1 MNRRFR
7 LVSALGI
14 AMVLATFMLYTALA
28 GSNVQV
34 PVVQARELSSF
45 RTAQTATNQPVE
57 LVGVAAGP
65 VAGTEGERISFT
77 VTDAKG
83 GNAILVRYVG
93 SVPDAFRVGR
103 NVVVKGRIHGSGSTR
118 EFRAV
123 NGSLQT
129 KCPSKFQS
137 KSGSTRSSS

>member
-28 GSNVQV
+28 GDTVEV
-34 PVVQARELSSF
+34 PVVQARELSSYKV
-45 RTAQTATNQPVE
+45 AKVATDQPVE

-65 VAGTEGERISFT
+65 VKGTQGEHMTFT
-77 VTDAKG
+77 VTDGKG
-83 GNAILVRYVG
+83 GHAIPVAYSG

-103 NVVVKGRIHGSGSTR
+103 NVVVKGRIHGAGGSR
-118 EFRAV
+118 VFRAV
-123 NGSLQT
+123 PGSLQT

-137 KSGSTRSSS
+137 KNGSTRSSS